1 VASFDVVVVG
11 AGVLGL
17 STAAELA
24 RTGRRTL
31 LVERGEEIAGETS
44 AAWFR
49 ILHGGL
55 RYLQRLDVV
64 RHRKSIKARAHWL
77 RCYPDLVQPLACLMP
92 LYGRGLKRPWPLR
105 AAFAIDALLASDRN
119 AGIIAERRLPAGR
132 VLDVAATRARYPAVP
147 GAGLQGAALWH
158 DAVVRDDRALVRA
171 LADEAAGAG
180 AEIRTSTSVDGLVV
194 EHGRVRELIGVDGW
208 KARTSAVVNTA
219 GPWSRELAARF
230 DRDLPDLFRPSLAFN
245 LLLDRPAPIDAGLA
259 VQASRPNAPV
269 LFVYPLDG
277 FAFCGTWHLPWPTPV
292 CRPEPDA
299 AAVAA
304 FLADLN
310 DAIPGLAATP
320 RHVRRVFAGLLPAS
334 RSDGTELADRP
345 VLVDHAAHGGPAGLV
360 SAVDVKFTTAPVL
373 ARRIVMALDRRE
385 KSKRRR
391 SKPAA
396 MATARTGRPADGAA
410 DGSGP
415 SAEVMPPAAVPA
427 RDPDRGTRPPF

>member
-1 VASFDVVVVG
+1 MAHFDVVVVG

-17 STAAELA
+17 STATELA

-77 RCYPDLVQPLACLMP
+77 RRYPDLVQPLACLMP

-119 AGIIAERRLPAGR
+119 ADVIAEHRLPAGR

-158 DAVVRDDRALVRA
+158 DAVVRDDRALIRV
-171 LADEAAGAG
+171 LADEARAAG
-180 AEIRTSTSVDGLVV
+180 AEIRTSTTVDRLVV
-194 EHGRVRELIGVDGW
+194 ERGRVRGISGVDGW
-208 KARTSAVVNTA
+208 TARASAVINTA
-219 GPWSRELAARF
+219 GPWSRDLAARF
-230 DRDLPDLFRPSLAFN
+230 DRDLPGLFRPSLAFN
-245 LLLDRPAPIDAGLA
+245 LLLDRPAPLDAGLA
-259 VQASRPNAPV
+259 VQASRPDTPV

-277 FAFCGTWHLPWPTPV
+277 VAYCGTWHLPWSMPV

-299 AAVAA
+299 AAVEA

-334 RSDGTELADRP
+334 RSGGADLADRP
-345 VLVDHAAHGGPAGLV
+345 VLVDHAAHGGPIGLV
-360 SAVDVKFTTAPVL
+360 SAVDVKFTTAP
-373 ARRIVMALDRRE
+373 
-385 KSKRRR
+385 
-391 SKPAA
+391 
-396 MATARTGRPADGAA
+396 
-410 DGSGP
+410 
-415 SAEVMPPAAVPA
+415 
-427 RDPDRGTRPPF
+427 

>member
-119 AGIIAERRLPAGR
+119 AGIIAERRRPAGR

-396 MATARTGRPADGAA
+396 MATARAGRPADGAA

-415 SAEVMPPAAVPA
+415 PAEVMPLSAVPA